1 MCIYHANK
9 DMLFDEDEIEYS
21 LDLFIPYKDVNSL
34 TVKLLNSYFYNK
46 NVMESTGKQFRN
58 DTKSILIYT
67 KE

>member
-9 DMLFDEDEIEYS
+9 DMLFDEDEVEYS

-46 NVMESTGKQFRN
+46 NVMK
-58 DTKSILIYT
+58 
-67 KE
+67 